1 MSRKIKQTSYIFSI
15 TVLLLILVAVS
26 NQTWAADH
34 TQVQSSQVK
43 AAFIYNFI
51 KFVDWPQEKTEGA
64 NKPLTVG
71 VLGRSPFGNAFDK
84 IKDSQIKNRKVVIK
98 YFESFTNVKGDEKKL
113 NEEIGKRINEF
124 GQCDVLFICAS
135 EAEFFKRVLQP
146 LEIYHVLTISDT
158 KGFLEAGGTI
168 NFVMEGKKV
177 RFEINMASAKR
188 SKLEVRS
195 KLLRLAKR
203 VVEKDIHSAL
213 IKNDNS
219 IVIAKQ

>member
-1 MSRKIKQTSYIFSI
+1 MGRKMKLKSYIFSI
-15 TVLLLILVAVS
+15 TVLLLLLFAVP
-26 NQTWAADH
+26 NQVSAD
-34 TQVQSSQVK
+34 TAQVQSSQVK

-51 KFVDWPQEKTEGA
+51 KFIDWPQEKAEDV

-71 VLGRSPFGNAFDK
+71 IFGSSPFGNAFDK
-84 IKDSQIKNRKVVIK
+84 IKDSQIRGRKVVVK
-98 YFESFTNVKGDEKKL
+98 YFESFANVKGGEQKQ
-113 NEEIGKRINEF
+113 NEEIQKKINEF

-135 EAEFFKRVLQP
+135 EAKFFKRVLQP

-158 KGFLEAGGTI
+158 KGFLEEGGII
-168 NFVMEGKKV
+168 NFVMEEKKV

-213 IKNDNS
+213 IGNNS
-219 IVIAKQ
+219 PIVIAQK